1 MMWSTNRIAAI
12 AMTLTFASGIVA
24 MAGGAPCPREST
36 KACPPA
42 LDFMTKTIDGADKS
56 LCDYAGNVVLIVNV
70 ASKCGYTP
78 QYKGL
83 EELNEK
89 YRERGL
95 RVLGFPSNDFGGQ
108 EPGSEAEIK
117 EFCTSK
123 FGVKFDMFSK
133 VTVKGEG
140 QAPLY
145 KFLTA
150 GGGDPS
156 LAGDVKWNFQKYLID
171 RNGKLVAVFSTKVDP
186 AAPELTAAIEKLL

>member
-1 MMWSTNRIAAI
+1 MMWSTNRIATI
-12 AMTLTFASGIVA
+12 AMTLTFLSAIVT
-24 MAGGAPCPREST
+24 MAGGARCVRAEK

-42 LDFMTKTIDGADKS
+42 LDFVTKTIDGADKS
-56 LCDYAGNVVLIVNV
+56 LCDYSGNVVLIVNV

-83 EELNEK
+83 EELNAK

-117 EFCTSK
+117 EFCSTK
-123 FGVKFDMFSK
+123 FGVTFDMFSK
-133 VTVKGEG
+133 VAVKGDG
-140 QAPLY
+140 KAPLY
-145 KFLTA
+145 AFLTA
-150 GGGDPS
+150 GGGDAS

-171 RNGKLVAVFSTKVDP
+171 RSGKLVGVYSTKVDP
-186 AAPELTAAIEKLL
+186 MAPEFTAAIEKLL

>member
-12 AMTLTFASGIVA
+12 AITLTFASGIVA
-24 MAGGAPCPREST
+24 MAGGGPREQGSK

-42 LDFMTKTIDGADKS
+42 LDFVTKTIDGADKS
-56 LCDYAGNVVLIVNV
+56 LCDYSGNVVVIVNV

-83 EELNEK
+83 EELNAK

-108 EPGSEAEIK
+108 EPGTEAEIK

-123 FGVKFDMFSK
+123 FGVTFDMFSK

-140 QAPLY
+140 KTPLY
-145 KFLTA
+145 AFLTA

-156 LAGDVKWNFQKYLID
+156 LAGDVKWNFQKYVID
-171 RNGKLVAVFSTKVDP
+171 RNGKLVGVFSTKVDP
-186 AAPELTAAIEKLL
+186 MSPEFTAAIEKLL